1 VTARTLA
8 ERLATLRAQRAP
20 PPSPPPVA
28 DRAETLARWFDAR
41 LTVAPGGTV
50 LLVERRVASP
60 PGVAV
65 SLGRLR
71 RTCYFDTETTGLST
85 GAGTVIFLAGLGWLG
100 TEQIVV
106 RQYLLP
112 DYPHEAALLRRV
124 AAELAGAERVV
135 TYNGRAFDLP
145 MLASRLTVHGLF
157 EEQAALP
164 DAHDDLLPVARR
176 LWRRRLGG
184 ARLSQVESGVLGV
197 RRESDVAGGDVP
209 GRYFDYLRGGSPQLL
224 ADVLDHNLQDV
235 VSLALLEAEVL
246 RLRAGAWRDA
256 TVLDPHGMAI
266 ELLRLGAAAEA
277 LELLEAGLEACGD
290 PAEAST
296 LRRLATRLLL
306 AAGESGRAEALWRD
320 GTRRASLEAAT
331 AWIEVARIRE
341 RHRDDLVGALEAA
354 SAASR
359 VLDIAFALGRGG
371 GPQALGA
378 VRLRV
383 ESRLRRLRRWVAAAD
398 RRAARRRVA

>member
-1 VTARTLA
+1 MAGLSLA
-8 ERLATLRAQRAP
+8 ERLASLRAERAP
-20 PPSPPPVA
+20 TVPVPAVA
-28 DRAETLARWFDAR
+28 DRTETLARWFDAR
-41 LTVAPGGTV
+41 LTREPGGTI
-50 LLVERRVASP
+50 LLVERRVALP
-60 PGVAV
+60 QAVAPA
-65 SLGRLR
+65 LGRLPR
-71 RTCYFDTETTGLST
+71 ACYFDTETTGLST
-85 GAGTVIFLAGLGWLG
+85 GAGTVIFLAGLAWLEA
-100 TEQIVV
+100 EQIVV

-112 DYPHEAALLRRV
+112 DYPHEAAFLRRV
-124 AAELAGAERVV
+124 AAELASADRIV
-135 TYNGRAFDLP
+135 TYNGRAFDMP
-145 MLASRLTVHGLF
+145 MLASRLIVHGLF

-184 ARLSQVESGVLGV
+184 ARLGQVESGVLGV
-197 RRESDVAGGDVP
+197 RRDSDVGGSEVP

-224 ADVLDHNLQDV
+224 SEVLDHNLQDV

-246 RLRAGAWRDA
+246 RLRAGAWREA

-266 ELLRLGAAAEA
+266 DLLRLGAAADA
-277 LELLEAGLEACGD
+277 LELLEAGLAACGD
-290 PAEAST
+290 PAEASS

-306 AAGESGRAEALWRD
+306 AAGESGRAEELWRD
-320 GTRRASLEAAT
+320 GTRRASLDAAT

-341 RHRDDLVGALEAA
+341 RHRDDLAGALEAA

-371 GPQALGA
+371 SVQALGA

-383 ESRLRRLRRWVAAAD
+383 ESRLRRLRRWVAASE
-398 RRAARRRVA
+398 RRAGRQRVA